1 VSALR
6 TPVEGEVEGEVSTF
20 AVDAASAG
28 TRIDAFLAAQMPPHV
43 SRSRVKALILEGQ
56 VAINGTPCLSPS
68 QKLRAGD
75 TVAIEIPDPDDAEPQ
90 GEDIALDIL
99 YEDEHLIVVNKPAGL
114 VVHPAPGNWTGT
126 LVNALIH
133 HCGDSL
139 KGIGGVRRP
148 GIVHRLDKDTSG
160 IMVVAKTQ
168 QAHAGLAA
176 QFADHGRSGPL
187 ERAYVALVWGAPA
200 RNTGTIDAPLGRSA
214 NNRLRRAV
222 VREDA
227 QDAREAITHYTVLR
241 HLDGVGD
248 GRANASLMECRLETG
263 RTHQI
268 RVHMAHIGHPLIGD
282 REYGAHFNTK
292 ANVLTEPAQSAVKAF
307 SRQALHASVLG
318 FAHPVTGK
326 TLRFEAPIPPDLASL
341 IEAFDAAR

>member
-1 VSALR
+1 M
-6 TPVEGEVEGEVSTF
+6 EGEVSTF

-56 VAINGTPCLSPS
+56 VAINGKPCISPS

-75 TVAIEIPDPDDAEPQ
+75 ALAIEIPDPDDAEPQ
-90 GEDIALDIL
+90 GEDIPLDIL
-99 YEDEHLIVVNKPAGL
+99 YEDEHLIVINKPAGL

-139 KGIGGVRRP
+139 TGIGGVRRP

-160 IMVVAKTQ
+160 VMVVAKTE

-187 ERAYVALVWGAPA
+187 ERAYLALVWGAPA
-200 RNTGTIDAPLGRSA
+200 RTTGTIDAPLGRSP

-222 VREDA
+222 VREEA
-227 QDAREAITHYTVLR
+227 HDAREAITHYTVLR

-248 GRANASLMECRLETG
+248 GRPM
-263 RTHQI
+263 
-268 RVHMAHIGHPLIGD
+268 
-282 REYGAHFNTK
+282 
-292 ANVLTEPAQSAVKAF
+292 PA
-307 SRQALHASVLG
+307 
-318 FAHPVTGK
+318 
-326 TLRFEAPIPPDLASL
+326 
-341 IEAFDAAR
+341 